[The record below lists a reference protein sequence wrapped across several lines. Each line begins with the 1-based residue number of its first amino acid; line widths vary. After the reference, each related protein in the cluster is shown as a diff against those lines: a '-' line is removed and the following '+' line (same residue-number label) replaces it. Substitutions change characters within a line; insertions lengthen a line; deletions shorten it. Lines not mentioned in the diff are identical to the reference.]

1 MKSFVIPLFVVWLAF
16 LGTTRGQGAAAN
28 AEAGGPVVC
37 HQELMQSYLLKGTEV
52 SNNRTML
59 LCPTIKK
66 NCCTRHDIQ
75 RVFHY
80 AKDVLPARL
89 AEYKQKMDIMFAQL
103 REIHKELVKD
113 RPLFRGNRRRRSFC
127 ARQFRAVLGF
137 DFQTLYSK
145 IQEEWF
151 RMDHFVEEHSR
162 RYFCM
167 LCDGAAHEN
176 MIIRTERRAATFHLD
191 YCQDV
196 IKSNKDLLKIL
207 NIEMIN
213 YMRLVQNVVDCQHYS
228 RSFALRFP
236 RPDKLRLR
244 NEVINCMEGLEG
256 ARFHVACAPVCREIK
271 FAQIVP
277 LFNGD
282 FDFLHEMVL
291 VFNRF
296 LKYRESGN
304 LISMKLRGFFKR
316 FRIPRRMTRSRRR
329 NFLRNLTPRLPK
341 DPRKSKSS
349 PGRKL
354 TDASAA
360 HHAERKLSER
370 TPPVPSA
377 HARQPFVLSPKQAKS
392 VASPKQLPFKRSLSE
407 VSWGLAA
414 HSRPGRLLQ
423 NSIFSSSV
431 REVSVK
437 AKITPF
443 PRLPAP
449 SFDKTLSE
457 FYHDIEIPKSENP
470 RPTVYR
476 IRGNPLVFDRFE
488 QNWVDDKG
496 INYNTYTNLRFGMS
510 RKTLYRLLYTYR
522 KPELPDSRLT
532 IFLMDFPTEF
542 FKRAASIFNDDFT
555 IMPNNYSSQYS
566 SEIDYDDRRR
576 RKLGQSASRPA
587 RKKRQ
592 SV

>member
-1 MKSFVIPLFVVWLAF
+1 MKPLVFPLFVVWLAVSSEV
-16 LGTTRGQGAAAN
+16 RGQGASASGD
-28 AEAGGPVVC
+28 AGGPVVC

-75 RVFHY
+75 RVYHY

-103 REIHKELVKD
+103 REIHSELVKD
-113 RPLFRGNRRRRSFC
+113 RPIFRGNRRRRNFC
-127 ARQFRAVLGF
+127 ARQFRQVLGF

-167 LCDGAAHEN
+167 LCDGLAHEN
-176 MIIRTERRAATFHLD
+176 MIIRTERRAATFHMD

-196 IKSNKDLLKIL
+196 IKTNKDLLKIL

-213 YMRLVQNVVDCQHYS
+213 YMRMVQNVVDCQHYS

-244 NEVINCMEGLEG
+244 NDVINCMEGLEG
-256 ARFHVACAPVCREIK
+256 ARFKVACAPVCREIK

-341 DPRKSKSS
+341 DPRKSS
-349 PGRKL
+349 GRSL
-354 TDASAA
+354 RDVSTAP
-360 HHAERKLSER
+360 HRAERKLSDQ
-370 TPPVPSA
+370 VSPS
-377 HARQPFVLSPKQAKS
+377 HLRQPFVLSQKQAKT
-392 VASPKQLPFKRSLSE
+392 VAGPKTLPAKRSLAE
-407 VSWGLAA
+407 VSWTGRAF
-414 HSRPGRLLQ
+414 SRPGRLLQ
-423 NSIFSSSV
+423 NSIFSSDV
-431 REVSVK
+431 RQVSVK

-443 PRLPAP
+443 PRIPAP

-457 FYHDIEIPKSENP
+457 FYHDIEIPKTENP

-488 QNWVDDKG
+488 QNWVDDSG

-510 RKTLYRLLYTYR
+510 RRTLYRLLYTYR
-522 KPELPDSRLT
+522 KPEIPDSRLT
-532 IFLMDFPTEF
+532 IFLMDFPVEF
-542 FKRAASIFNDDFT
+542 FKRASSIFNDDFT
-555 IMPNNYSSQYS
+555 IMPNNYSSQFS
-566 SEIDYDDRRR
+566 SDIDYDDRRR
-576 RKLGQSASRPA
+576 KLVQSTPRTP